1 MIPNDN
7 DNCQAFSENELDEL
21 LRAAKVYTEEQADD
35 AQTDAQTDRVD
46 STQEPRAL
54 HTYRGVTDWLR
65 LSGIVVRRNQ
75 MTDALHIGD
84 APADDYSLAAV
95 KRRADEIGIKMRFL
109 ENVILEYADKNSF
122 HPVKDYFDGLTWD
135 GADHIGALAACIQTP
150 HPAIV
155 YKDGTQQSA
164 ARAVLLRWLLGAV
177 RKVFDAG
184 AQSFALVFVGGQ
196 GIGKSQLTRW
206 LCFDRRYFS
215 ESRFDPE
222 DRELQRRLSEVFV
235 WELGELGKVTGR
247 ADRRALKA
255 VLSQEQCRY
264 RLPYG
269 RTDSVKPVLTSFIG
283 GSNNES
289 DLGFLDDPSGNRRY
303 VTLKVDALDWS
314 YSRLDVNQLW
324 AQAATLYRQGVSA
337 DLTPEERAF
346 QREGN
351 EVYEVES
358 PVAGWLVK
366 YFEIDPMQGD
376 WLITTSEIV
385 SVVESMGYKAHSMQ
399 TAKEV
404 GDELRRRGLES
415 IRLRVGSQQ
424 VRGYRGVRKLESP
437 ATMASL

>member
-7 DNCQAFSENELDEL
+7 DNCQASNENELDEL

-35 AQTDAQTDRVD
+35 AQTDAQTDQVD
-46 STQEPRAL
+46 GAQEPTR
-54 HTYRGVTDWLR
+54 TYSDYRSIVDWFK
-65 LSGIVVRRNQ
+65 LSGIALRRNL
-75 MTDALHIGD
+75 MTDDLHLGNEPINDYDLKEIRSKARD
-84 APADDYSLAAV
+84 A
-95 KRRADEIGIKMRFL
+95 GIKIHPL
-109 ENVILEYADKNSF
+109 EDAIGRYAKANAY
-122 HPVKDYFDGLTWD
+122 HPIRDYFDGLTWD
-135 GADHIGALAACIQTP
+135 GADHVGALAACIQTP

-196 GIGKSQLTRW
+196 GIGKSQLARW

-269 RTDSVKPVLTSFIG
+269 RTDSVKPVLTSFVG

-314 YSRLDVNQLW
+314 YSRLDINQVW

-337 DLTPEERAF
+337 DLAPEERAF
-346 QREGN
+346 QNANNSEF
-351 EVYEVES
+351 ETES
-358 PVAGWLVK
+358 PVAGWILRW
-366 YFEIDPMQGD
+366 FEINPTAQWM
-376 WLITTSEIV
+376 TATSEVV
-385 SVVESMGYKAHSMQ
+385 STIESVGYKSTSAQSYR
-399 TAKEV
+399 EV
-404 GDELRRRGLES
+404 ADELRRRGLEPV
-415 IRLRVGSQQ
+415 RLRVGGQQ
-424 VRGYRGVRKLESP
+424 VRGYRGIRKVDSP
-437 ATMASL
+437 IGVTL

>member
-1 MIPNDN
+1 MIPNDS
-7 DNCQAFSENELDEL
+7 DNCQAFNENELDEL
-21 LRAAKVYTEEQADD
+21 LQAAVVHAPDET
-35 AQTDAQTDRVD
+35 TDETTDQVD

-95 KRRADEIGIKMRFL
+95 KRRADEIGIRMRFL

-135 GADHIGALAACIQTP
+135 GADHIGALAACIRAP

-155 YKDGTQQSA
+155 YQDGTQQSA

-196 GIGKSQLTRW
+196 GIGKSQLARW

-269 RTDSVKPVLTSFIG
+269 RTDSVKPVLTNFIG

-324 AQAATLYRQGVSA
+324 AQAVGLYRQGVSA

-366 YFEIDPMQGD
+366 YFEIDPQHND